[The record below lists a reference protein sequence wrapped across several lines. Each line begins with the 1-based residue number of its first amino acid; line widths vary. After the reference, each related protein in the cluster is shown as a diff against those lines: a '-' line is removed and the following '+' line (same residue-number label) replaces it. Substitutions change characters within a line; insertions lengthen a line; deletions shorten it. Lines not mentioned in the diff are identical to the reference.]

1 MKTLLLTI
9 LLACISWHTSAQ
21 KMYLKPSIGIV
32 ENPENDSILAAA
44 GYSCMVVSISRY
56 ISPRTVSEEA
66 FRKNVALFQQLKT
79 PVYAVNIFIPG
90 ELKLVGPKVDE
101 KAVLAYVDS
110 IMYRLSQTGTRLI
123 IWGSGGARRVPEGF
137 DRKVAR
143 RQMIAIGKK
152 IAKIGAR
159 YNIVV
164 ALENLNSS
172 ETNFINT
179 VEEALYIVKKVNHP
193 NLRLDADIYHMLKE
207 NEPPDILAK
216 TGKYLIHVEIAEKE
230 QRTPPG
236 VMGTNFRPFLSA
248 LHKIGYHQKIGIEGR
263 WKNLSEMAA
272 PCLQYLQGQ
281 IDEVYER

>member
-1 MKTLLLTI
+1 MKNLFLTI
-9 LLACISWHTSAQ
+9 VIACISWQTEAQ
-21 KMYLKPSIGIV
+21 QTLLKPTIGIV

-44 GYSCMVVSISRY
+44 GYSCMVVSISRF
-56 ISPRTVSEEA
+56 ISPRNVSEEV

-79 PVYAVNIFIPG
+79 PVYAANIFIPG

-101 KAVLAYVDS
+101 QAVLAYVDS
-110 IMYRLSQTGTRLI
+110 IMYRLSQTDIRLI

-137 DRKVAR
+137 DRKIAR
-143 RQMIAIGKK
+143 RQMITIGKK
-152 IAKIGAR
+152 IAKVGAR

-216 TGKYLIHVEIAEKE
+216 TGKYLVHVEIAEKE

-236 VMGTNFRPFLSA
+236 VTGTDFRPFLRA
-248 LHKIGYHQKIGIEGR
+248 LHKIGYHNKIGIEGR
-263 WKNLSEMAA
+263 WRNLFEVAG

-281 IDEVYER
+281 IDEVYGR

>member
-1 MKTLLLTI
+1 MRTKLLLAFFAC
-9 LLACISWHTSAQ
+9 LAWSTYAQ
-21 KMYLKPSIGIV
+21 KTTLKPTIGIV

-236 VMGTNFRPFLSA
+236 VTGTDFRPFLRA
-248 LHKIGYHQKIGIEGR
+248 LHKLGYHNKIGIEGR

-272 PCLQYLQGQ
+272 PCFQYLQNQ

>member
-1 MKTLLLTI
+1 MRTKLLLAFFAC
-9 LLACISWHTSAQ
+9 LAWSTYAQ
-21 KMYLKPSIGIV
+21 KTTLKPTIGIV

-137 DRKVAR
+137 DRKIAR
-143 RQMIAIGKK
+143 RQMIAI
-152 IAKIGAR
+152 
-159 YNIVV
+159 
-164 ALENLNSS
+164 
-172 ETNFINT
+172 
-179 VEEALYIVKKVNHP
+179 
-193 NLRLDADIYHMLKE
+193 
-207 NEPPDILAK
+207 
-216 TGKYLIHVEIAEKE
+216 
-230 QRTPPG
+230 
-236 VMGTNFRPFLSA
+236 
-248 LHKIGYHQKIGIEGR
+248 
-263 WKNLSEMAA
+263 
-272 PCLQYLQGQ
+272 
-281 IDEVYER
+281 